1 MMAPPSGAAAMRRRF
16 LAGCWSELRVIWPI
30 LSGLALA
37 QLALGLLAG
46 VLENWSVGD
55 SLYFSAVTGL
65 TIGYGDIVPMRFVTR
80 VLAIGIGFIGILT
93 TGLVAAIGV
102 RALQRATGDAGDG
115 ASRPA
120 HSPDDRGSDGS
131 CNL

>member
-1 MMAPPSGAAAMRRRF
+1 MMAPPSGTHAAMRRRF
-16 LAGCWSELRVIWPI
+16 LAGCWAELRVTWPI

-46 VLENWSVGD
+46 LLENWSVGD

-65 TIGYGDIVPMRFVTR
+65 TIGYGDIVPLRFVTR

-102 RALQRATGDAGDG
+102 RALQRATGEAGRA
-115 ASRPA
+115 ASRLGD
-120 HSPDDRGSDGS
+120 SPRDRAT
-131 CNL
+131 